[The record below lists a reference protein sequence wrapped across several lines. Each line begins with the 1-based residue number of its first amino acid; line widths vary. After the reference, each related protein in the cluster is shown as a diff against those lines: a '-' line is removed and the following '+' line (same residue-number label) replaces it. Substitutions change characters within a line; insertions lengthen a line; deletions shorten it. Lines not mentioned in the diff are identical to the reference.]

1 MNIRQLFFL
10 KLFTLS
16 IVFLLTSS
24 LACVYAQSNV
34 EVFGQ
39 NRIQYRKFNWKFF
52 DTKHFRIYH
61 YDRAGLQLARY
72 VSEQVENDVAVVE
85 KKLGGDFPHLNII
98 VYNSYDEYRQTNIGR
113 KYDSQLQDI
122 PAGTVDIVGDKLVV
136 YFTGVHTDLRRQTR
150 AGMSRAI
157 MERMLFGEN
166 FREMVKNA
174 LLMNLPGWTVNGFIA
189 YIVDGWDTKSNTE
202 WHNLIEQ
209 NPGKGFHE
217 LAEKDPEL
225 AGKAFWK
232 YIADKYGD
240 NNMKNLLYSMQM
252 KGSLPQGVKMSL
264 GQTVKQAYDSTLS
277 YFSQMYAIDNA
288 KQETPKET
296 DALIEINVPEN
307 PAVTIRN
314 IKVAPKGNDVAYVQW
329 ENGEYTIYIQ
339 KTKDQKQRSAILKG
353 GILDYNEQA
362 DPDYPLLAWS
372 NNGYKLGI
380 IYKKGQQT
388 KLRIYNSLKGKIEN
402 SNIPANRF
410 DRVLSMSFMEDDDKL
425 MLSAIKK
432 SQTDLY
438 EMRIRGS
445 RLTKITDDA
454 WDDIQPWYVSGGS
467 RKGILFLSNRTKP
480 NLDVPIGVNELPTGP
495 MNVFFYNTKTQRREL
510 IQMSDITS
518 GTISQP
524 IQYGSDNYAYL
535 YDANGIQNKY
545 VVLMGRDANN
555 MDSAYAV
562 PITNYTHNI
571 ISHQYNPSSNQVA
584 DVIQVGDKYRIYFSD
599 LKIPGINAVAKE
611 LQPTSLAITELNK
624 KQYVPSRPA
633 ELDEYIKPLPEI
645 NSVAPTNTTTSP
657 VQSGNVFQSEFAEPA
672 AVTPQV
678 ATSEPNTSQRSS
690 SSIDTPGKFVYS
702 NSEFEPIENRD
713 KPVQLL
719 PEVTEDSLTKNRKN
733 RKTEITE
740 VDSAYLKMKA
750 QPYRLSFRPDFFT
763 VKLDNTVLFNKYQSV
778 QQTGGRYNNP
788 DLGGMITVGLDDAM
802 ENHRFTGGFRL
813 PLNFSGNTYFLQYEN
828 YTRRV
833 DWSIL
838 YLRTSSMFADV
849 VTFVDSANNPVAQQE
864 VLLKTNTNYLQGSVS
879 YPFDRV
885 RSVRMHLGLRQ
896 DQLNLRAENALGL
909 ANPEKPSQ
917 YWINSRVEYIFDN
930 TIRPALNIY
939 NGFRYKFYAEY
950 MYQLNGNLSGFYN
963 LGLDFRYY
971 KKLYKNVIW
980 ANRLAGAHS
989 AGDQKILYNLGGVD
1003 NWLLP
1008 KYSDYVPVRPTENY
1022 AFQSLATNLR
1032 GYEQNSRNGNTY
1044 AVLNSEVRVPV
1055 FSTFIKTPIQSAF
1068 IRNFQAIAFV
1078 DAGSAW
1084 SGLVPNADA
1093 LRNDRVLYDPTY
1105 SPVQFTITDET
1116 GGVGVGYGLGM
1127 RTNVFGYFLR
1137 LDAAWN
1143 IEGRVKPI
1151 WYFSIGTDF

>member
-1 MNIRQLFFL
+1 MNIRRSNFFKQLTL
-10 KLFTLS
+10 ATILFTGG
-16 IVFLLTSS
+16 
-24 LACVYAQSNV
+24 AANVYAQSNV

-39 NRIQYRKFNWKFF
+39 NRLQYRKFAWKFF

-61 YDRAGLQLARY
+61 YDAAGRQLARY

-122 PAGTVDIVGDKLVV
+122 PGGTVDIVGDKLVV

-174 LLMNLPGWTVNGFIA
+174 LLMNLPSWTINGFIS
-189 YIVDGWDTKSNTE
+189 YIVDGWDSKSNTA
-202 WHNLIEQ
+202 WRNLIEA
-209 NPGKGFHE
+209 NPGKGFYE
-217 LAEKDPEL
+217 LADKQPEL

-264 GQTVKQAYDSTLS
+264 GQTVRQAYDSTLS
-277 YFSQMYAIDNA
+277 YFGQMYAADDAIQQA
-288 KQETPKET
+288 PEEK
-296 DALIEINVPEN
+296 DALIEINIPKN

-339 KTKDQKQRSAILKG
+339 KTKEEKQRSAILRG

-380 IYKKGQQT
+380 LYKKGNQT

-402 SNIPANRF
+402 VNIPPNRF

-445 RLTKITDDA
+445 RMTNITNDA

-480 NLDVPIGVNELPTGP
+480 SLDVPIGVNELPTGP

-510 IQMSDITS
+510 IQMSDISS
-518 GTISQP
+518 GTITQP

-562 PITNYTHNI
+562 PITNYNHNVV
-571 ISHQYNPSSNQVA
+571 SHQYNPSSNQVA
-584 DVIQVGDKYRIYFSD
+584 DVIQVGDKYRVYFTD
-599 LKIPGINAVAKE
+599 LKIPGVNATAKE
-611 LQPTSLAITELNK
+611 LQPTTLAVTELNK
-624 KQYVPSRPA
+624 KQFVPT
-633 ELDEYIKPLPEI
+633 LPESL
-645 NSVAPTNTTTSP
+645 NEFAPSLPAVNTISSTSGNP
-657 VQSGNVFQSEFAEPA
+657 VQGGNVFQSEFADPA
-672 AVTPQV
+672 TPTQPVTTPDNNSL
-678 ATSEPNTSQRSS
+678 ANNGTPTSPTDSS
-690 SSIDTPGKFVYS
+690 GKFVFG
-702 NSEFEPIENRD
+702 NSEFEPIENRN
-713 KPVQLL
+713 KPVQTL
-719 PEVTEDSLTKNRKN
+719 PEVTEDTVAKNRKI
-733 RKTEITE
+733 KTEAPP
-740 VDSAYLKMKA
+740 VDSAYIKMKA

-778 QQTGGRYNNP
+778 QQTGGRYNNT

-813 PLNFSGNTYFLQYEN
+813 PLNFSGSTYFLQYEN
-828 YTRRV
+828 FTRRV
-833 DWSIL
+833 DWGVL
-838 YLRTSSMFADV
+838 YLRTSSVFPEV

-864 VLLKTNTNYLQGSVS
+864 VLLKTSTNYLQGSAS
-879 YPFDRV
+879 YPLDRV
-885 RSVRMHLGLRQ
+885 RSIRMHLGLRQ

-909 ANPEKPSQ
+909 ANPEKPNQ
-917 YWINSRVEYIFDN
+917 YWINSRVEYVFDN

-950 MYQLNGNLSGFYN
+950 MYQVNGNLSGFYN
-963 LGLDFRYY
+963 LGIDFRYY

-1003 NWLLP
+1003 NWLMP
-1008 KYSDYVPVRPTENY
+1008 KYSEYVPVRPTENY

-1068 IRNFQAIAFV
+1068 VRNFQLVGFV

-1084 SGLVPNADA
+1084 NGLVPNADA
-1093 LRNDRVLYDPTY
+1093 LRNDRILYDPTL
-1105 SPVQFTITDET
+1105 SPVKFTITDQT
-1116 GGVGVGYGLGM
+1116 GGVGVGYGAGL
-1127 RTNVFGYFLR
+1127 RTSALGYFLR

-1151 WYFSIGTDF
+1151 WYFSMGTDF